1 MTNHNR
7 ENNRFMI
14 MKKLTTLV
22 TILFISFLSTPSWS
36 KSEVDLLEV
45 KLLNNLDDKRGFCI
59 DIKGHKFRAK
69 ISRGV
74 QAHTCYSYQGEIAVD
89 QGLDAN
95 KLKQKKLFFSYFDV
109 CVHPTSSKNSFNLSL
124 EKCDST
130 EEFVFS
136 EDNTIRLKN
145 NTNLCLTVAEGNSRK
160 GGGGSP
166 LHLIRDLSM
175 KTCNQQNS
183 VYKTWGIRGFKK
195 GKIFTEK
202 ISKFLSN

>member
-1 MTNHNR
+1 
-7 ENNRFMI
+7 
-14 MKKLTTLV
+14 MKQLTTLI
-22 TILFISFLSTPSWS
+22 TILFISFLSSPSWS
-36 KSEVDLLEV
+36 KSEVDLVEI

-69 ISRGV
+69 ISRGI

-95 KLKQKKLFFSYFDV
+95 KLKQKQLFFPYFDV
-109 CVHPTSSKNSFNLSL
+109 CVHPTSSKNPLNLNL
-124 EKCDST
+124 LKCDNT

-166 LHLIRDLSM
+166 IHLIRNLSM
-175 KTCNQQNS
+175 QTCNQQNS

-195 GKIFTEK
+195 GKVFTKK
-202 ISKFLSN
+202 ISKLTSN

>member
-1 MTNHNR
+1 
-7 ENNRFMI
+7 
-14 MKKLTTLV
+14 MKQLTTLI
-22 TILFISFLSTPSWS
+22 TILFISFLSSPSWS
-36 KSEVDLLEV
+36 KSEVDLVEI

-69 ISRGV
+69 ISRGI

-95 KLKQKKLFFSYFDV
+95 KLKQKQLFFPYFDV
-109 CVHPTSSKNSFNLSL
+109 CVHPTSSKNPLNLNL
-124 EKCDST
+124 LKCDNT

-166 LHLIRDLSM
+166 IHLIRNLSM

-195 GKIFTEK
+195 GKVFTKK
-202 ISKFLSN
+202 ISKLTSN

>member
-1 MTNHNR
+1 
-7 ENNRFMI
+7 
-14 MKKLTTLV
+14 MKPINTLL
-22 TILFISFLSTPSWS
+22 TILFISLLSSPSWS
-36 KSEVDLLEV
+36 ESEVHLVEL

-69 ISRGV
+69 ISRGI

-95 KLKQKKLFFSYFDV
+95 KLKQKQLFFPYFDV
-109 CVHPTSSKNSFNLSL
+109 CVHPTSSKNPLNLNL
-124 EKCDST
+124 LKCDNT

-166 LHLIRDLSM
+166 IHLIRNLSM

-195 GKIFTEK
+195 GKVFTEK

>member
-1 MTNHNR
+1 
-7 ENNRFMI
+7 
-14 MKKLTTLV
+14 MKQLTTLI
-22 TILFISFLSTPSWS
+22 TILFISFLSSPSWS
-36 KSEVDLLEV
+36 KSEVDLVEI

-69 ISRGV
+69 ISRGI

-89 QGLDAN
+89 QGLDVN
-95 KLKQKKLFFSYFDV
+95 KLKQKQLFFPYFDV
-109 CVHPTSSKNSFNLSL
+109 CVHPTSSKNPLNLNL
-124 EKCDST
+124 LKCDNT

-166 LHLIRDLSM
+166 IHLIRNLSM
-175 KTCNQQNS
+175 QTCNQQNS

-195 GKIFTEK
+195 GKVFTKK
-202 ISKFLSN
+202 ISKLTSN

>member
-1 MTNHNR
+1 
-7 ENNRFMI
+7 
-14 MKKLTTLV
+14 MKQLTTLI
-22 TILFISFLSTPSWS
+22 TILFISFLSSPSWS
-36 KSEVDLLEV
+36 KSEVDLLEL

-69 ISRGV
+69 ISRGL

-95 KLKQKKLFFSYFDV
+95 KLKQKQLFFPYFDV
-109 CVHPTSSKNSFNLSL
+109 CVHPTSSNNPLNLNL
-124 EKCDST
+124 IKCGST

-145 NTNLCLTVAEGNSRK
+145 NTNLCLTVAEGNSRH

-166 LHLIRDLSM
+166 LHLIRNLSM
-175 KTCNQQNS
+175 QTCES
-183 VYKTWGIRGFKK
+183 T
-195 GKIFTEK
+195 
-202 ISKFLSN
+202 KFCL

>member
-1 MTNHNR
+1 
-7 ENNRFMI
+7 
-14 MKKLTTLV
+14 MKQLTTLI
-22 TILFISFLSTPSWS
+22 TILFISFLTSPSWS
-36 KSEVDLLEV
+36 KSEVDLVEI

-69 ISRGV
+69 ISRGI

-95 KLKQKKLFFSYFDV
+95 KLKQKQLFFPYFDV
-109 CVHPTSSKNSFNLSL
+109 CVHPTSSKNPLNLNL
-124 EKCDST
+124 LKCDNT

-166 LHLIRDLSM
+166 IHLIRNLSM

-195 GKIFTEK
+195 GKVFTKK

>member
-1 MTNHNR
+1 
-7 ENNRFMI
+7 
-14 MKKLTTLV
+14 MKQLTTLII
-22 TILFISFLSTPSWS
+22 ILFISFLSLPSWS
-36 KSEVDLLEV
+36 KSEVDLVEI

-59 DIKGHKFRAK
+59 DIIGHKFRAK
-69 ISRGV
+69 ISRGI

-95 KLKQKKLFFSYFDV
+95 KLKQRLLFFPYFDV
-109 CVHPTSSKNSFNLSL
+109 CVHPTSSKNPLNLNL
-124 EKCDST
+124 LKCDNT
-130 EEFVFS
+130 EGFVFS

-166 LHLIRDLSM
+166 VHLIRNLSM
-175 KTCNQQNS
+175 QTCNQQNS

-195 GKIFTEK
+195 GKVFIK
-202 ISKFLSN
+202 KLSKFTSN

>member
-1 MTNHNR
+1 
-7 ENNRFMI
+7 MI

-109 CVHPTSSKNSFNLSL
+109 CVHPTSSNNPLNLNL
-124 EKCDST
+124 IKCRKT
-130 EEFVFS
+130 QEFVFI

-145 NTNLCLTVAEGNSRK
+145 NKNLCLTVAKGNSRN

-166 LHLIRDLSM
+166 LHLIRNLSLQ
-175 KTCNQQNS
+175 TCNEQKS
-183 VYKTWGIRGFKK
+183 IYKTWGIRGLKK
-195 GKIFTEK
+195 VC
-202 ISKFLSN
+202 FLQKKSQNFRQIKAQT

>member
-1 MTNHNR
+1 
-7 ENNRFMI
+7 
-14 MKKLTTLV
+14 MKKLTTLI

-89 QGLDAN
+89 QGLDTN
-95 KLKQKKLFFSYFDV
+95 KLKQKKLFFPYFDV
-109 CVHPTSSKNSFNLSL
+109 CVHPSSSERSLSLGL
-124 EKCDST
+124 EKCGST
-130 EEFVFS
+130 EEFVFG

-145 NTNLCLTVAEGNSRK
+145 NTSLCLTVAEGNSRK

-166 LHLIRDLSM
+166 LHLIRELSM
-175 KTCNQQNS
+175 KICNQQNS

-195 GKIFTEK
+195 GKFFTEK

>member
-1 MTNHNR
+1 
-7 ENNRFMI
+7 
-14 MKKLTTLV
+14 MKKLTTLI
-22 TILFISFLSTPSWS
+22 TILFFSFLSSPSWS
-36 KSEVDLLEV
+36 KSEVDLVEI

-59 DIKGHKFRAK
+59 DIKGHKFGAK
-69 ISRGV
+69 ISRGI

-95 KLKQKKLFFSYFDV
+95 KLKQKQLFFPYFDV
-109 CVHPTSSKNSFNLSL
+109 CVRPASSNNPLNLSL
-124 EKCDST
+124 IKCGNT
-130 EEFVFS
+130 QEFVFIQ
-136 EDNTIRLKN
+136 DNTIRLKSN
-145 NTNLCLTVAEGNSRK
+145 KNLCLTVAKGNSRN

-166 LHLIRDLSM
+166 VHLIRNLSM

-195 GKIFTEK
+195 GKVFTEK

>member
-1 MTNHNR
+1 
-7 ENNRFMI
+7 
-14 MKKLTTLV
+14 MKQLTTLI
-22 TILFISFLSTPSWS
+22 TILFFSFLSSPSWS
-36 KSEVDLLEV
+36 KSEVDLVEI

-59 DIKGHKFRAK
+59 DIIGHKFRAK
-69 ISRGV
+69 ISRGI

-95 KLKQKKLFFSYFDV
+95 KLKQRLLFFPYFDV
-109 CVHPTSSKNSFNLSL
+109 CVHPTSSKNPLNLNL
-124 EKCDST
+124 LKCDNT
-130 EEFVFS
+130 EGFVFS

-166 LHLIRDLSM
+166 VHLIRNLSM
-175 KTCNQQNS
+175 QTCNQQNS

-195 GKIFTEK
+195 GKVFTK
-202 ISKFLSN
+202 TLSKFMSN

>member
-1 MTNHNR
+1 
-7 ENNRFMI
+7 MI

-22 TILFISFLSTPSWS
+22 TVLFISSLSTPSWS

-124 EKCDST
+124 EKCGSK

-175 KTCNQQNS
+175 KTCNQQNT

-195 GKIFTEK
+195 GKLFTEK
-202 ISKFLSN
+202 ILKFSSN

>member
-1 MTNHNR
+1 
-7 ENNRFMI
+7 
-14 MKKLTTLV
+14 MKPINTLL
-22 TILFISFLSTPSWS
+22 TILFISLLSSPSWS
-36 KSEVDLLEV
+36 ESEVHIVEL
-45 KLLNNLDDKRGFCI
+45 KLLNNLDDIRGFCI

-69 ISRGV
+69 ISRGI

-95 KLKQKKLFFSYFDV
+95 KLKQKQLFFPYFDV
-109 CVHPTSSKNSFNLSL
+109 CVHPTSSKNTLNLNL
-124 EKCDST
+124 LKCDNT
-130 EEFVFS
+130 EEFIFS

-166 LHLIRDLSM
+166 IHLIRNLSM

-195 GKIFTEK
+195 GKVFTEK

>member
-1 MTNHNR
+1 
-7 ENNRFMI
+7 
-14 MKKLTTLV
+14 MKQLTTLI
-22 TILFISFLSTPSWS
+22 TILFISFLTSPSWS
-36 KSEVDLLEV
+36 KSEVDLVEI

-69 ISRGV
+69 ISRGI

-95 KLKQKKLFFSYFDV
+95 KLKQKQLFFPYFDV
-109 CVHPTSSKNSFNLSL
+109 CVHPTSSKNPLNLNL
-124 EKCDST
+124 LKCDNT

-145 NTNLCLTVAEGNSRK
+145 NKNLCLTVAEGNSRK

-166 LHLIRDLSM
+166 IHLIRNLSM

-183 VYKTWGIRGFKK
+183 VYKTWGIRGFQK
-195 GKIFTEK
+195 GKVFTEK